1 MRNVWCREKCLVSGE
16 MFGVGRNVWCREKC
30 LVSDLPKLRNFQYIA
45 RVRPGSSIAAALQSV
60 HPSLT
65 SSVRTL
71 KLFRVLGP
79 KVLLMA
85 ASAASRPRV
94 RRLGSSL
101 SIDLFF
107 VLDNF
112 AALESNAGDVASRG
126 TSLNGFAGCRCG
138 RCSSGQGL
146 AGLRSMLLLCRER
159 NVAFAD

>member
-1 MRNVWCREKCLVSGE
+1 MLGRAWRRFGSFYINLWLSGSK
-16 MFGVGRNVWCREKC
+16 KC

-112 AALESNAGDVASRG
+112 AALESNARDVASRG